1 MRAYGIA
8 AIAMVGGALVGCG
21 EDLAANGGKLVGA
34 GTLVNTGGDAKST
47 AGAASET
54 PKPRNASA
62 GSSDWATSTRSPWAP
77 IEGETRDAREL
88 ELARLCGKRDG
99 ALEKVA
105 ALVAEKRARGLGTAD
120 ADVVSAMMRA
130 NGEPH
135 VRPKVVVATGQAPID
150 ETAVRAQLAKGASS
164 ANGEGAPG
172 SAAGGPSSRSDKGAA
187 RCAVAIAPTAHG
199 GEVLVAI
206 MVEALADLAPV
217 PMRAKTGDWLSFD
230 ARVHATA
237 SSAKLVILPP
247 HGMPRTV
254 PTTVDPSGMAR
265 ARFSLDQPG
274 PFTIQLVADLMDGP
288 RPVLEA
294 KVFADVEPGEP
305 DDEPAAPGEDVGGG
319 GAAGD
324 VENADALMRMVAAL
338 RASEKLSALVRHP
351 KLDAIARAHAA
362 KMRDAK
368 MAVHDAGDGDPSAR
382 FEADPSLHAKA
393 VGENVARA
401 SSIAKAH
408 RALHA
413 SPSHRINLLRADY
426 THVGIGVATAEDGTI
441 YVCET
446 FAAAAPR

>member
-1 MRAYGIA
+1 MREI
-8 AIAMVGGALVGCG
+8 
-21 EDLAANGGKLVGA
+21 
-34 GTLVNTGGDAKST
+34 
-47 AGAASET
+47 
-54 PKPRNASA
+54 
-62 GSSDWATSTRSPWAP
+62 
-77 IEGETRDAREL
+77 
-88 ELARLCGKRDG
+88 ELARVCGKRDG

-105 ALVAEKRARGLGTAD
+105 SQIAERRARGLGTAD
-120 ADVVSAMMRA
+120 ADVVTAMMRA
-130 NGEPH
+130 AGEPH
-135 VRPKVVVATGQAPID
+135 VRPKVVVATGQAPLD
-150 ETAVRAQLAKGASS
+150 ETGVRAQLARGASS
-164 ANGEGAPG
+164 PNGER
-172 SAAGGPSSRSDKGAA
+172 GGA
-187 RCAVAIAPTAHG
+187 RCAVAIAQTAHG

-206 MVEALADLAPV
+206 MVEALADLSPI
-217 PMRAKTGDWLSFD
+217 PMRGKTGDWLSFD

-274 PFTIQLVADLMDGP
+274 PFTVQLVADLMDGP

-294 KVFADVEPGEP
+294 KIFADVEPGEP
-305 DDEPAAPGEDVGGG
+305 DDEPTAPGEDAA
-319 GAAGD
+319 GAGASGD
-324 VENADALMRMVAAL
+324 VENADSLMRMIVAL
-338 RASEKLSALVRHP
+338 RASEKLTPLVRHP
-351 KLDAIARAHAA
+351 KLDAIARAHAL

-401 SSIAKAH
+401 ATVAKAH

-426 THVGIGVATAEDGTI
+426 THVGIGIATGEDGTI

>member
-1 MRAYGIA
+1 MRGVWVLAA
-8 AIAMVGGALVGCG
+8 AIVFCGCG
-21 EDLAANGGKLVGA
+21 EDLAANGGKLVGSGSFA
-34 GTLVNTGGDAKST
+34 NTGVDAKRGANGVKAPGEGAGPHT
-47 AGAASET
+47 ANGAGAS
-54 PKPRNASA
+54 
-62 GSSDWATSTRSPWAP
+62 GDWATSTRSPWAP
-77 IEGETRDAREL
+77 IEGETRDAREI
-88 ELARLCGKRDG
+88 ELARICGKRDG

-105 ALVAEKRARGLGTAD
+105 AQVAEQRARGLGTAD
-120 ADVVSAMMRA
+120 ADVVAARMRA
-130 NGEPH
+130 AGEPH
-135 VRPKVVVATGQAPID
+135 VRPKVVVAIGQAPLD
-150 ETAVRAQLAKGASS
+150 EVAVRAQLARGASS
-164 ANGEGAPG
+164 PNGE
-172 SAAGGPSSRSDKGAA
+172 RGAA
-187 RCAVAIAPTAHG
+187 RCAVSIAQTAHG

-206 MVEALADLAPV
+206 MVEALADLSPV
-217 PMRAKTGDWLSFD
+217 PMRGRTGDWLSFD

-254 PTTVDPSGMAR
+254 PTAVDPSGMAR

-274 PFTIQLVADLMDGP
+274 AFTVQLVADLMDGP

-305 DDEPAAPGEDVGGG
+305 DDEPPAPGEEA
-319 GAAGD
+319 GAAGAAGEA
-324 VENADALMRMVAAL
+324 ENADSLMRMIAAL
-338 RASEKLSALVRHP
+338 RATEKLVPLARHP

-401 SSIAKAH
+401 STIAKAH

-426 THVGIGVATAEDGTI
+426 THIGIGIATADDGTL
-441 YVCET
+441 YVCQT
-446 FAAAAPR
+446 FAAATGR